1 MKVLR
6 PLRVI
11 SRNQGL
17 RISIEALGMALGSI
31 LNVIIVS
38 VLFYCMFGII
48 GVNYFK
54 GRYYDCVFDSDQKV
68 FFANDLS
75 MHNLTTATPITDDN
89 TIYFSKWTCINLGGA
104 WKQFFLNFDSIF

>member
-6 PLRVI
+6 PLRMI

-17 RISIEALGMALGSI
+17 RISIEALGVALGSI

-38 VLFYCMFGII
+38 LLFYCMFGII

-54 GRYYDCVFDSDQKV
+54 GKYYDCTLSKDQH
-68 FFANDLS
+68 AYYEYSLAQYGLD
-75 MHNLTTATPITDDN
+75 TASVSTDESEML
-89 TIYFSKWTCINLGGA
+89 FSKYNCMNVGGL
-104 WKQFFLNFDSIF
+104 WKRDFLNFDNIS